1 MKKHILS
8 IFVPLILIAGL
19 VSCSNKAPE
28 TAVPESPVRETMNT
42 AETPEGDSSD
52 ALAENLR
59 EVDLSLPVKD
69 HDGWMLPG
77 TLTLPEGCLLY
88 TSRCV

>member
-69 HDGWMLPG
+69 HDCWMLPG
-77 TLTLPEGCLLY
+77 TLTLP
-88 TSRCV
+88 